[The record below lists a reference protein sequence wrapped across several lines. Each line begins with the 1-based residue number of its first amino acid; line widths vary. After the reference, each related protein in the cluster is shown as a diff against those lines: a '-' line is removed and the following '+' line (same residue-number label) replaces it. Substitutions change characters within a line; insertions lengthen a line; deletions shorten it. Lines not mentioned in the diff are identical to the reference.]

1 MKKLRKYIDISKV
14 SMSSNLAYIW
24 SFLTKNLFLAFI
36 IFVFLMLWKNIYSQK
51 SGDIGG
57 LSLNQMI
64 WYLIFTEIIVLSRT
78 NIHSDINNDIKNG
91 NIAYLLNKPYN
102 YILYCFSTSIG
113 EMVIR
118 LLANG
123 IIGVLVGFLYVG
135 SLKTFSIYTL
145 PFLML
150 SMFLGSIINLLIYIT
165 LALSSFWLEENACF
179 FWIYSKLVFTLG
191 GMLIPLEFFPSWLKS
206 ICNYLPFAYVTY
218 APAKLGVDFSFS
230 SFITTITIQ
239 LMYLLFFFLLALTV
253 YRKGA
258 KNLNVNGG

>member
-1 MKKLRKYIDISKV
+1 MKKLRKYIDIVEV
-14 SMSSNLAYIW
+14 SISSNLAYIW

-51 SGDIGG
+51 SGNIGG
-57 LSLNQMI
+57 FSLNQMI

-78 NIHSDINNDIKNG
+78 NIHNDIGNDIKNG

-113 EMVIR
+113 EMFIK

-123 IIGVLVGFLYVG
+123 IIGVIVGFLYVG
-135 SLKTFSIYTL
+135 SLKNFNIASL
-145 PFLML
+145 PFLIISML
-150 SMFLGSIINLLIYIT
+150 IGSMINLLIYIT
-165 LALSSFWLEENACF
+165 LALSAFWLEENSCF
-179 FWIYSKLVFTLG
+179 FWIYSKLIFTLG
-191 GMLIPLEFFPSWLKS
+191 GMLIPLELFPGWLKY

-218 APAKLGVDFSFS
+218 APAKLGVNFSFEA
-230 SFITTITIQ
+230 FFTTITIQ
-239 LMYLLFFFLLALTV
+239 LMYLILFFLLSLTI